1 KTFSVGYDIGCEDK
15 LAEINALPDFDIKL
29 NELDDATAFAEW
41 AKLPNWQVK
50 VDAQEFLDIV
60 PTEQYHMD
68 EPLGAP
74 SAIPLFFVSKLAREQ
89 VKVVQSGEG
98 ADELFGGYWIYHDQF
113 EFDKYFKV

>member
-1 KTFSVGYDIGCEDK
+1 MS
-15 LAEINALPDFDIKL
+15 AE
-29 NELDDATAFAEW
+29 
-41 AKLPNWQVK
+41 
-50 VDAQEFLDIV
+50 EFLDIV

-98 ADELFGGYWIYHDQF
+98 ADELFGGYRIYHDQF
-113 EFDKYFKV
+113 EFDKYFWCRALCARRRERGGREAAVLPRKPLRHARLAGRRKSYQRA

>member
-1 KTFSVGYDIGCEDK
+1 M
-15 LAEINALPDFDIKL
+15 
-29 NELDDATAFAEW
+29 
-41 AKLPNWQVK
+41 
-50 VDAQEFLDIV
+50 

-98 ADELFGGYWIYHDQF
+98 ADELFGGYPMYLQGGHFAQ
-113 EFDKYFKV
+113 YSRKVPRPVRKLAGAVAKRLSLIHI